1 MSRSMQLKEE
11 GNRHFQSGD
20 FVSAEA
26 LYSKAIIADPK
37 NPALYTNRA
46 MARLKM
52 SLWDSVITDCNQC
65 LELAPDNMKAHY
77 YLAQAYLALHDYD
90 DALDHARRAHEL
102 CARTNDKSLAAVT
115 AQVLRCKKERWEDME
130 RRRRREGS
138 ELEIEVLALLERE
151 RDGVLRDM
159 TDDGEKKEVEAE
171 WEQKLES
178 MRRVFEKARAAEE
191 RRRKVPDWAV
201 DDISFQ
207 VMVDPVITK
216 SGNSYERAS
225 IMEHLRRHPTDP
237 LTREPLTAADLRPNL
252 ALKEACA
259 EFLEENGWAADW

>member
-1 MSRSMQLKEE
+1 
-11 GNRHFQSGD
+11 
-20 FVSAEA
+20 
-26 LYSKAIIADPK
+26 
-37 NPALYTNRA
+37 
-46 MARLKM
+46 M

-207 VMVDPVITK
+207 VMVDPVIVSSYRPLSLGV
-216 SGNSYERAS
+216 SGPANIPLLSRPKVVTRTNEHRSWSTSAGTQQILLRAS
-225 IMEHLRRHPTDP
+225 HLRQRTCGR
-237 LTREPLTAADLRPNL
+237 TWR
-252 ALKEACA
+252 
-259 EFLEENGWAADW
+259 